1 MWSAKDTLRKLNA
14 EPPFSVLRDLL
25 GYRRARVPS
34 RVDGTRASV
43 SLLSWAKLDAHKSFN
58 VNVIAV
64 GIESFTEALW
74 TEVDQAIHRLRE
86 IYGGEGIGVK
96 YVQHWFIT
104 TAEAD
109 GLDVMTAEDE
119 VNDLL
124 DGWAVDNQAIDLYFP
139 ASWMITTGLLGRSAV
154 DGPCPGEKDSKGK
167 KGSCVGLTGVQ
178 TSSRTCAHEI
188 GHYLSLT
195 RIRRQT
201 ITPRQDRPA
210 KCAVDL
216 RKYFVLLHSGVL
228 ARGEAPA
235 DCSRSRMRSS
245 FTLRARPSRRTDAL
259 GRVSINSRAIYLTQ
273 PVRKICGISSA
284 AARENHNRL
293 GLVESSE

>member
-1 MWSAKDTLRKLNA
+1 MWSAKDTLAKLGA
-14 EPPFSVLRDLL
+14 HPPFSVVRDLL

-43 SLLSWAKLDAHKSFN
+43 SLVSWVKLDERKSFN
-58 VNVIAV
+58 INVVAV
-64 GIESFTEALW
+64 GIESFTDALW

-96 YVQHWFIT
+96 YVQHWFIS

-109 GLDVMTAEDE
+109 GLDVMTTEDE

-124 DGWAVDNQAIDLYFP
+124 DGWAVDNVAIDLYFP

-188 GHYLSLT
+188 GHYLSLE
-195 RIRRQT
+195 
-201 ITPRQDRPA
+201 
-210 KCAVDL
+210 
-216 RKYFVLLHSGVL
+216 H
-228 ARGEAPA
+228 E
-235 DCSRSRMRSS
+235 
-245 FTLRARPSRRTDAL
+245 
-259 GRVSINSRAIYLTQ
+259 NTQ
-273 PVRKICGISSA
+273 PFNLLCQTKFA
-284 AARENHNRL
+284 ATPKWESVALDGGQVQDAKNHCMVQKRWVT
-293 GLVESSE
+293 GGG